1 MREVDRIEDQLRGSL
16 RGDAWRGPALHE
28 LLADVVASEAALKPL
43 SAAHSIWENVLHIIA
58 WERVVYNGLTEKE
71 NSHAGKNDW
80 LIQPTAIR
88 CWNLSKGAQS
98 VVVRGGEA
106 IQRRTDIL
114 VASGGK
120 HFATLR
126 RAGRV

>member
-1 MREVDRIEDQLRGSL
+1 MNCS
-16 RGDAWRGPALHE
+16 PM
-28 LLADVVASEAALKPL
+28 LLPQKQLKPL
-43 SAAHSIWENVLHIIA
+43 SAAHSIWEIVLHIIA

-106 IQRRTDIL
+106 IQHRPDIL
-114 VASGGK
+114 LQAPL
-120 HFATLR
+120 FETLQDAAEISTIESSSLPNSAQSR
-126 RAGRV
+126 SSSRGSS